1 MIPTLPFGR
10 TGHDSTRTIFG
21 GAAFW
26 DTPQEDVD
34 AAMDLLLQNGVNH
47 VDTAAS
53 YDGSQRLLGDW
64 IRRHGRPFFLA
75 TKTGERTRQ
84 SAYDDL
90 RRSLDLLHVD
100 QVDLIQ
106 LHGLHEEPDWTTA
119 LGPGGA
125 LEALVQ
131 ARDEGLVRFIGVT
144 GHGAPVPE
152 FHLRALERFDFDSV
166 LLPYNYMMMQNP
178 RYAASFKQVLAV
190 CRERNVAVQTI
201 KGITRSPWNDV
212 QHNRNTWYRP
222 LEEPA
227 DIELAVHW
235 LLSNPQVFV
244 NTAADLNLMPQVLRA
259 AHTYRTRHSDE
270 QMQALAERLK
280 MEPLFTEEA
289 AGTQ

>member
-26 DTPQEDVD
+26 DTPQKQVD
-34 AAMDLLLQNGVNH
+34 AAMDILIENGVNH

-53 YDGSQRLLGDW
+53 YDGSQKLLGDW

-84 SAYDDL
+84 TAYDDL

-125 LEALVQ
+125 LEALIQ

-144 GHGAPVPE
+144 GHGVPVAE

-178 RYAASFKQVLAV
+178 RYAGAFRQVLAV
-190 CRERNVAVQTI
+190 CSERNLAVQTI

-212 QHNRNTWYRP
+212 QRNRTTWYRP

-235 LLSNPQVFV
+235 LLGNPQVFI
-244 NTAADLNLMPQVLRA
+244 NTAADLNLMPHVLRA
-259 AHTYRTRHSDE
+259 AHTYETRPSDE

-280 MEPLFTEEA
+280 MAPLFTEEA
-289 AGTQ
+289 AS